1 MVLAVALVLG
11 DLVML
16 NLRKTAWTWRTLPPA
31 IAGCLARAYPRVR
44 ADLFAFVLDEPERA

>member
-11 DLVML
+11 GLVML
-16 NLRKTAWTWRTLPPA
+16 NLRKTAWTWRRLLPA
-31 IAGCLARAYPRVR
+31 IAGCLARTYPRGP